1 MTRKLLR
8 TMTALSATAAVF
20 TLLLLAAHPVAPAS
34 PGPLSVDMAA
44 DMAADVGA
52 DLDTGVEAGVG
63 GASDAEATEGPRQRH
78 LHRARSLL
86 ALPYF
91 SFAQGLRRTRS

>member
-8 TMTALSATAAVF
+8 TMTALSATATVF
-20 TLLLLAAHPVAPAS
+20 TVLLLAARPVVPVAPA
-34 PGPLSVDMAA
+34 PLAA
-44 DMAADVGA
+44 DAAAGID
-52 DLDTGVEAGVG
+52 AGVD
-63 GASDAEATEGPRQRH
+63 ADTDAEATPSQRH
-78 LHRARSLL
+78 LHRARALL